1 MNVNLLQIVNLI
13 PQKKEIFKIF
23 RTFPVKKQ
31 KQIFN
36 AVLIATYLFLDYS
49 QKIKEI
55 NKLLKKNPNKYVFL
69 PIIINFVYLQQF
81 TLLYMVLN
89 IDLNKKYLRPKTINN
104 SINDIDIGDIEN
116 KVKSLREGLKGLRY
130 KKRNNYDILENKL
143 ENKLENDLD

>member
-23 RTFPVKKQ
+23 KTFPVKKQ

-49 QKIKEI
+49 KKIKEI
-55 NKLLKKNPNKYVFL
+55 NKLIKINPTKYLFL
-69 PIIINFVYLQQF
+69 PIIINFFYLQQF
-81 TLLYMVLN
+81 TLLYIFFN
-89 IDLNKKYLRPKTINN
+89 IDLNKNIRPKTINN
-104 SINDIDIGDIEN
+104 SINDIDISDIEN

-130 KKRNNYDILENKL
+130 KKRNNYDILEND
-143 ENKLENDLD
+143 LENDLD

>member
-23 RTFPVKKQ
+23 KTFPVKKQ

-49 QKIKEI
+49 KKIKEI
-55 NKLLKKNPNKYVFL
+55 NKLIKINPTKYLFL
-69 PIIINFVYLQQF
+69 PIIINFFYLQQF
-81 TLLYMVLN
+81 TLLYIFFN
-89 IDLNKKYLRPKTINN
+89 IDLNKKNIRPPTINN

-130 KKRNNYDILENKL
+130 KKRNNNVL
-143 ENKLENDLD
+143 ENKLENDLENDLD

>member
-104 SINDIDIGDIEN
+104 TINDIDIGDIEN

>member
-1 MNVNLLQIVNLI
+1 MNVDLLQIVNLI

-23 RTFPVKKQ
+23 KTFPVKKQ

-49 QKIKEI
+49 KKIKEI
-55 NKLLKKNPNKYVFL
+55 NKLLKKNPNKYLFL
-69 PIIINFVYLQQF
+69 PIIINFLYLQQF
-81 TLLYMVLN
+81 ILLYIFFN
-89 IDLNKKYLRPKTINN
+89 IDLNKKNIRPKTINN

-130 KKRNNYDILENKL
+130 KKRNNYDILEND
-143 ENKLENDLD
+143 LENDLD

>member
-55 NKLLKKNPNKYVFL
+55 NKLLKKNPNKYFFL
-69 PIIINFVYLQQF
+69 PIIINFFYLQQF